1 VAQLKTER
9 EMLRT
14 ASAYFARETMRCHYM
29 GDILGGGF
37 ILALAGFS
45 VALRWCKKTSL
56 PSRSSVVDRPGTMR
70 PKTNRT
76 PFATAIA
83 GWADHY
89 RLR

>member
-1 VAQLKTER
+1 
-9 EMLRT
+9 
-14 ASAYFARETMRCHYM
+14 M

-45 VALRWCKKTSL
+45 VALRRCKKTSL
-56 PSRSSVVDRPGTMR
+56 PSSSSVADRPGTICA